1 MALTHAGKVFVVCV
15 AVFAVVAY
23 WLASRMVRRQS
34 GARHGAKG
42 APSRGAVAFWWL
54 VCFCLVSLFFPFA
67 YWIGDEFYVLA
78 VSPKYEAT
86 VVSYTSE
93 WDTCERRDSDGRTE
107 RYQCLKYTSIL
118 EAALPDG
125 KRVVMPGNVRSGGA
139 PEIGERID
147 VVLPPGADQ
156 WHERSVRSVGLLAGG
171 AVMVAMIGYF
181 LYLIAAYGA
190 GRNLDGAARFG
201 VAVVMNGLVPLGAL
215 LMEIGFLSV
224 PYRYWARGNPEDWPV
239 WVLALSLLFALAL
252 LPLLLIYAR
261 TAWRAVVK

>member
-1 MALTHAGKVFVVCV
+1 M
-15 AVFAVVAY
+15 
-23 WLASRMVRRQS
+23 
-34 GARHGAKG
+34 
-42 APSRGAVAFWWL
+42 
-54 VCFCLVSLFFPFA
+54 
-67 YWIGDEFYVLA
+67 
-78 VSPKYEAT
+78 
-86 VVSYTSE
+86 SYTSE

-171 AVMVAMIGYF
+171 GLMVAMIGYF

-190 GRNLDGAARFG
+190 GRNIDRAARFG

-224 PYRYWARGNPEDWPV
+224 PYRYWARGNPEDWPM

-252 LPLLLIYAR
+252 LPLLLIYVR

>member
-34 GARHGAKG
+34 GRHGAKG
-42 APSRGAVAFWWL
+42 RRVAARSHSGGSCAFAWCRCSSRSRTGSATSSTFWPSRRNTRRRS
-54 VCFCLVSLFFPFA
+54 CP
-67 YWIGDEFYVLA
+67 
-78 VSPKYEAT
+78 
-86 VVSYTSE
+86 TSE

-201 VAVVMNGLVPLGAL
+201 VAVVMNGRAARRAADGNRVPERA
-215 LMEIGFLSV
+215 
-224 PYRYWARGNPEDWPV
+224 
-239 WVLALSLLFALAL
+239 
-252 LPLLLIYAR
+252 LPLLGAR
-261 TAWRAVVK
+261 ESGRLAGVGAGAQPAVRAGAAAVAAHLRANGRAVVK

>member
-1 MALTHAGKVFVVCV
+1 MRARSSWCV
-15 AVFAVVAY
+15 WRSLPWSLIGLRRAWCA
-23 WLASRMVRRQS
+23 ASPAQ
-34 GARHGAKG
+34 ARCEG

-201 VAVVMNGLVPLGAL
+201 VAVVMNEPCR
-215 LMEIGFLSV
+215 S
-224 PYRYWARGNPEDWPV
+224 ARC
-239 WVLALSLLFALAL
+239 
-252 LPLLLIYAR
+252 
-261 TAWRAVVK
+261 